1 MEICTIG
8 FTKHTA
14 EGFFGTL
21 RDEGAARLI
30 DVRLNNVSQLAGF
43 AKRDD
48 LRFFLESLCGAE
60 YLHEPQLAPTADLLK
75 GFRGGEIEWPDY
87 ESRFLDLMI
96 ERRVEESLSRDLFE
110 PRTVLLCSEHTAEHC
125 HRRLV
130 VEYLGLHWEGV
141 SAVHLPRERGAE
153 ATSGSDL
160 AGVQD
165 RDGAPGSMARR
176 RGRCGLHRHR

>member
-14 EGFFGTL
+14 QSFFGVL
-21 RDEGAARLI
+21 KDEGVARLI

-48 LRFFLESLCGAE
+48 LRFFLESLCGAD
-60 YLHEPQLAPTADLLK
+60 YVHEPELAPTADLLK
-75 GFRGGEIEWPDY
+75 GYRDGEIEWSDY

-96 ERRVEESLSRDLFE
+96 ERRIEEKLSQDFFE

-130 VEYLGLHWEGV
+130 VEYLGLHWEGI
-141 SAVHLPRERGAE
+141 SAVHLPRECLADAGN
-153 ATSGSDL
+153 GSPP
-160 AGVQD
+160 AI
-165 RDGAPGSMARR
+165 RK
-176 RGRCGLHRHR
+176 

>member
-14 EGFFGTL
+14 QGFFGAL
-21 RDEGAARLI
+21 KEEGVARLI

-48 LRFFLESLCGAE
+48 LRFFLESLCGAD
-60 YLHEPQLAPTADLLK
+60 YFHEPQLAPTADLLK
-75 GFRGGEIEWPDY
+75 SYRGGEIEWSDY

-96 ERRVEESLSRDLFE
+96 ERQVEEKLSRDFFE
-110 PRTVLLCSEHTAEHC
+110 PRSVLLCSEHTPEHC

-130 VEYLGLHWEGV
+130 VEYLGLHWEGI
-141 SAVHLPRERGAE
+141 SAVHLPRNCFAGAGNGSPSE
-153 ATSGSDL
+153 A
-160 AGVQD
+160 
-165 RDGAPGSMARR
+165 RK
-176 RGRCGLHRHR
+176 